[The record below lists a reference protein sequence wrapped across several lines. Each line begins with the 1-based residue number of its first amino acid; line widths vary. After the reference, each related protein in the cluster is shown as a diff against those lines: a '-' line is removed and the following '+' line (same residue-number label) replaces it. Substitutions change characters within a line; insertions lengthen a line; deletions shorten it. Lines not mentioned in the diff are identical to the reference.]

1 MLVAGLGASDVGL
14 LHGMARGG
22 STVAMAQGML
32 ALRIRRMQDAVE
44 VVIDGVGAQPVLQQR
59 LNGQV
64 WEGRLQTQGPRGLRE
79 GLQQLS
85 NPQAGLERVALSGSG
100 DQFNLRVIAE
110 GGQLLQAPVVSAA
123 GNSLILQFSG

>member
-32 ALRIRRMQDAVE
+32 ALRIRRTQDAVE

-64 WEGRLQTQGPRGLRE
+64 WEGQLQLRE
-79 GLQQLS
+79 PLDCPTDVSRCRILRRVCNALPS
-85 NPQAGLERVALSGSG
+85 VALAACIGSVVPALVGASG
-100 DQFNLRVIAE
+100 N
-110 GGQLLQAPVVSAA
+110 PW
-123 GNSLILQFSG
+123 

>member
-32 ALRIRRMQDAVE
+32 ALRIRRTQDAVE

-64 WEGRLQTQGPRGLRE
+64 WEGRLQTQGTPRLLNGVSSVDLAA
-79 GLQQLS
+79 GLQ
-85 NPQAGLERVALSGSG
+85 RVAISVPAASSLGSGS
-100 DQFNLRVIAE
+100 VA
-110 GGQLLQAPVVSAA
+110 GQTCQW
-123 GNSLILQFSG
+123 